1 MRPDY
6 IIPIFRFE
14 NQHVLAHILV
24 EMQLSVFSY
33 SNSTHITMTSPP
45 FGRNGSLTEDFP
57 QALVLTVA
65 GEIVADVE
73 FVYMPNPI
81 ITDVFPLKSIEA

>member
-1 MRPDY
+1 MASL
-6 IIPIFRFE
+6 F
-14 NQHVLAHILV
+14 A
-24 EMQLSVFSY
+24 Y
-33 SNSTHITMTSPP
+33 SNTTHITVTSPP
-45 FGRNGSLTEDFP
+45 LGANGSLTADFP

-73 FVYMPNPI
+73 FLYMPNPI